1 MERRNEEESRAERML
16 RDLLMERYETAGPT
30 ERMVVLTTAELVYM
44 ASGTVPEVSWKEAAG
59 VAQYLGAGMG
69 EIGGVAHWVFYERR
83 DPIEDWIA

>member
-30 ERMVVLTTAELVYM
+30 ERMVVQTTAELVYM
-44 ASGTVPEVSWKEAAG
+44 ASETIPEVSATEAAG
-59 VAQYLGAGMG
+59 VAQYLGAGMR

-83 DPIEDWIA
+83 DPIEDWR